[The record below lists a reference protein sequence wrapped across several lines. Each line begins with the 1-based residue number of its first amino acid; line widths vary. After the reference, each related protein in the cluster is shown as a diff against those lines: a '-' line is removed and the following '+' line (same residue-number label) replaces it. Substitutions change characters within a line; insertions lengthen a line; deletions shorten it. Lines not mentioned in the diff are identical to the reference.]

1 MMVVACLSTWADN
14 NVTVSYNGT
23 TATVTVDDNIAQYLT
38 VTQSGAH
45 VSIAQSA
52 NVAEE
57 ITYTLS
63 GVSTDGEFYMSGSF
77 KATIQLSGLTLTNA
91 TPVYSGAAIHIQNSK
106 RINIKVVEGTTNTL
120 TDAANGSQKGCL
132 YVKGHAEFKQRGTLN
147 IVGNTNHGI
156 KAGEYISV
164 KNATINITSAVGDG
178 ISCNQYFL
186 MESGSVNISG
196 TGDDGIQCDLDG
208 ETSTGMTIDHEDED
222 SGNVYVSGG
231 SITINSN
238 AIAAKGIK
246 CQGDAYISGDAV
258 INVTTTGKGEWD
270 STDQET
276 NAACGLSA
284 DGDINI
290 SGGTLTLK
298 ATGSGGKGMKCDN
311 VLNISGGDIT
321 VSTTGG
327 LYYNNGNGT
336 ENTNYTSN
344 TDWIDNKY
352 YSAAKGIKAGYKD
365 ESGFTTICYGGINIS
380 GGTIYVTTAGR
391 NAEGIESKN
400 YLNVTGGET
409 TIDAYDDGINAAQ
422 DLYISDGY
430 LYSRASNNDGID
442 ANGNVVIDGG
452 LIYAIGA
459 ASPEVA
465 IDANSEENKKFH
477 FNGGILIAIG
487 GLESGSTLAQTCYQ
501 SSSVS
506 SNTWYSMTY
515 GGNVIAFLTPTVSSG
530 SGGGPGGGGPGGGGP
545 GGGGSSGLV
554 VSAPST
560 PTVKSGVTVSNGTPV
575 FYGPKSYL
583 NATVTGGSNVSLSQ
597 YSSGG
602 GSGSGSYTVTATANP
617 TAGGTV
623 TGAGTYTAHTLC
635 TLTATA
641 NAGYTFVNW
650 TRNGSVASTDP
661 TYSFYVTEN
670 ATCVAN
676 FAQGTYSVTA
686 TANPVEGG
694 SIRGAGTYNEGADV
708 TLKAVA
714 NEGYEFLN
722 WTENGLVV
730 STQAT
735 YTFVI
740 TSNRNLVANFEEIIV
755 EGPSLNVEAYTPE
768 DAPVNQETGLSL
780 TLKNVGTESTNGI
793 TTVSLTCDDNRL
805 NITDGMEE
813 FDVLPSG
820 SALTLQDAF
829 SFIIAEGVEDGTQF
843 QINVEMVCGTET
855 WTDEITIT
863 ANQAIL
869 TYQNMEWG
877 GSFTPGETIT
887 MTAKFKNVGHY
898 QATNAIAIM
907 TSSSDYVT
915 VSNSPINVGV
925 IAVGEEVS
933 CAFNVTIAAN
943 CPESEIISVTFTMTA
958 DGDLMAQ
965 GNETLKNTCNIVF
978 ELHDSYTGNDG
989 WNGATLTVSF
999 DDGTASQSLTINNG
1013 SNSATQTLEIGN
1025 GTHVTLT
1032 WTKGNYDNECSFVVK
1047 YEEGDLVIYEMA
1059 TSSNPSAGVL
1069 YEFYCNCAAATAVFN
1084 VTATSS
1090 NASYGTVSGG
1100 GEFSYGE
1107 SCTVSATPAEGYMF
1121 AGWTEDGAF
1130 VSGANPYTFNVTN
1143 DHDLVAT
1150 FVQALEIGT
1159 NTTTNS
1165 YLPSYNYYKYTLSQQ
1180 IYTADEI
1187 GMAGTINSIAFYN
1200 GGAEK
1205 NRTYDF
1211 YLKATTKSSFTSQ
1224 TDWITVSASDKVF
1237 SGQVTM
1243 TANAWT
1249 FITFTTPFE
1258 YDGTSNLVLVTDD
1271 NSNAYTN
1278 SPHMACSVYNTNA
1291 NQAIYV
1297 YSDNTNY
1304 NPMSP
1309 PTSYGSGYYSEYH
1322 DVLSVKNHIFLG
1334 ITPVDSDYHFITE
1347 GNWSNAANWQGG
1359 TLPTAEDEVSID
1371 APCSLDIDVE
1381 VTNLTVSDG
1390 HSLTLQS
1397 GKTLTVS
1404 GTLTNTANTG
1414 LIIADGAQLVASGS
1428 VNGTMQKSIGGYNS
1442 MGGWQLIAPPV
1453 NSIRPSLV
1461 TNMLTNSYDLYYYD
1475 QSQSL
1480 EWINYKSGV
1489 FNFASGNGY
1498 LYANSDSI
1506 VLSFAGLLNSH
1517 NGAVTLDYVTEAE
1530 APGWNLV
1537 GNPYP
1542 CNAYLAEQRPFY
1554 VMNSAGNE
1562 VIAAE
1567 SQVISPMQGIF
1578 VVTSNPNGETIH
1590 FTKASTGSKSQI
1602 VINLLGS
1609 NSTGSVIDRA
1619 IINFDGGST
1628 LEKFMLNEGSTKV
1641 YVTENGQDYAV
1652 VARNEENSTPIS
1664 FKAGQDGVYTFCVGI
1679 HNLDMDYLHLIDY
1692 ETGADIDL
1700 LQTPTYT
1707 FDAKTT
1713 DGANRFKVVYATM
1726 EN

>member
-1 MMVVACLSTWADN
+1 MMIVACLSTWADN

-23 TATVTVDDNIAQYLT
+23 TATVTVDDNVAQYLT

-63 GVSTDGEFYMSGSF
+63 GMSTDGEFYMLGSF
-77 KATIQLSGLTLTNA
+77 KATIQLSGLTLTNT

-106 RINIKVVEGTTNTL
+106 RINIKVMDGTTNTL

-147 IVGNTNHGI
+147 IVGKTSHGI

-164 KNATINITSAVGDG
+164 KNATINVTSAVGDG

-186 MESGSVNISG
+186 MESGTVNISG

-208 ETSTGMTIDHEDED
+208 ETSTGMTVDHEDED

-231 SITINSN
+231 SITINSD

-246 CQGDAYISGDAV
+246 CQGDTYISGDPV

-311 VLNISGGDIT
+311 VLNISGGNIT

-344 TDWIDNKY
+344 TDWVDNKY

-365 ESGFTTICYGGINIS
+365 EQGSTTICYGGINIS
-380 GGTIYVTTAGR
+380 GGSLYVTTSGR

-409 TIDAYDDGINAAQ
+409 TIEAYDDGINAAQ
-422 DLYISDGY
+422 DLYVTDGY
-430 LYSRASNNDGID
+430 LYSRSSNNDGID
-442 ANGNVVIDGG
+442 ANGNVVIEGG

-477 FNGGILIAIG
+477 FNGGVLIAIG

-530 SGGGPGGGGPGGGGP
+530 GGGGGWNPGGGGPGGGN
-545 GGGGSSGLV
+545 SSGLV

-560 PTVKSGVTVSNGTPV
+560 PTLKSGVTVSNGTPV

-583 NATVTGGSNVSLSQ
+583 NATVNGGSNVSLSQ

-617 TAGGTV
+617 TTGGTV
-623 TGAGTYTAHTLC
+623 TGAGTYSAHSLC

-676 FAQGTYSVTA
+676 FAQGTYTVTA
-686 TANPVEGG
+686 TVNPSAGG
-694 SIRGAGTYNEGADV
+694 IVRGTGTYNEGSNV
-708 TLKAVA
+708 TLIAVA
-714 NEGYEFLN
+714 NDGYEFLN
-722 WTENGLVV
+722 WTEHGTVV
-730 STQAT
+730 SPQAT

-740 TSNRNLVANFEEIIV
+740 TSNRNLVANFEEIII
-755 EGPSLNVEAYTPE
+755 EGPNLSVEAYTPE
-768 DAPVNQETGLSL
+768 AAPVNQETGLSL
-780 TLKNVGTESTNGI
+780 TLKNVGTESTSGI

-805 NITDGMEE
+805 NITDGIAE
-813 FDVLPSG
+813 FNTLSSG
-820 SALTLQDAF
+820 STVTLQEAF
-829 SFIIAEGVEDGTQF
+829 SFIIAEGIEDGTQF

-855 WTDEITIT
+855 WTDEITVT
-863 ANQAIL
+863 AQQAIL
-869 TYQNMEWG
+869 TYQSMEWD
-877 GSFTPGETIT
+877 GSFAPGETFT
-887 MTAKFKNVGHY
+887 LTAKFKNEGHY
-898 QATNAIAIM
+898 QATNAVAIM

-915 VSNSPINVGV
+915 VSNSPINLGV
-925 IAVGEEVS
+925 IAEGEEVS
-933 CAFNVTIAAN
+933 CEFNVTIAAN
-943 CPESEIISVTFTMTA
+943 CPESEMISVTFTMTA

-965 GNETLKNTCNIVF
+965 GNETLKNTCNMVF
-978 ELHDSYTGNDG
+978 ELHDSYSGNDG

-999 DDGTASQSLTINNG
+999 DDGTASQSLTINSG
-1013 SNSATQTLEIGN
+1013 SNFATQTIEIGN

-1059 TSSNPSAGVL
+1059 TNSNPSAGVL
-1069 YEFYCNCAAATAVFN
+1069 YEFDCNCAAATAVFN
-1084 VTATSS
+1084 ITATSS
-1090 NASYGTVSGG
+1090 NASFGTVSGG

-1107 SCTVSATPAEGYMF
+1107 SCTVTATPADGYMF
-1121 AGWTEDGAF
+1121 AGWTENGAV
-1130 VSGANPYTFNVTN
+1130 VSGANPYTFSVTN
-1143 DHDLVAT
+1143 DHNLVAS
-1150 FVQALEIGT
+1150 FVQSIEIGE
-1159 NTTTNS
+1159 NTTTNN

-1187 GMAGTINSIAFYN
+1187 GIAGTINSIAFYN

-1205 NRTYDF
+1205 TRTYDF
-1211 YLKATTKSSFTSQ
+1211 YLMATTKSSFSSE

-1237 SGQVTM
+1237 SGEVTM

-1249 FITFTTPFE
+1249 SVTFTTPFE
-1258 YDGTSNLVLVTDD
+1258 YDGTSNLVLVADD
-1271 NSNAYTN
+1271 NSNGYSY
-1278 SPHMACSVYNTNA
+1278 SPHMACSVYNSNA

-1304 NPMSP
+1304 SPMSP
-1309 PTSYGSGYYSEYH
+1309 PTNYSGYSEYH
-1322 DVLSVKNHIFLG
+1322 GVLSVKNHILLG
-1334 ITPVDSDYHFITE
+1334 ITPVDSEYHFVAE
-1347 GNWSNAANWQGG
+1347 GNWSNVANWQGG
-1359 TLPTAEDEVSID
+1359 ALPTAEDEVFID
-1371 APCSLDIDVE
+1371 APCSLDMDAE
-1381 VTNLTVSDG
+1381 VANLTVSAG
-1390 HSLTLQS
+1390 QSLTLQS
-1397 GKTLTVS
+1397 GKMLTVT
-1404 GTLTNTANTG
+1404 GTLTNTVNTG
-1414 LIIADGAQLVASGS
+1414 LIIADGAQLIASGS
-1428 VNGTMQKSIGGYNS
+1428 VNGTMKKSIGGYNS
-1442 MGGWQLIAPPV
+1442 LGGWQLISAPV
-1453 NSIRPSLV
+1453 NGVRPSLV
-1461 TNMLTNSYDLYYYD
+1461 ANMLSNSYDLYYYD
-1475 QSQSL
+1475 QSQPL
-1480 EWINYKSGV
+1480 EWINYKSGI
-1489 FNFASGNGY
+1489 FSLASGKGY
-1498 LYANSDSI
+1498 LYANSNSI
-1506 VLSFAGLLNSH
+1506 VLSFAGLLNNH
-1517 NGAVTLDYVTEAE
+1517 NGAVTLDYVSEAE

-1554 VMNSAGNE
+1554 VMNGAGNE
-1562 VIAAE
+1562 IIASE
-1567 SQVISPMQGIF
+1567 TQVISPMQVVF

-1590 FTKASTGSKSQI
+1590 FIKASTGSKSQV
-1602 VINLLGS
+1602 VINLLGG
-1609 NSTGSVIDRA
+1609 NSTDSVIDRA

-1628 LEKFMLNEGSTKV
+1628 LEKLMFNEGGTKV
-1641 YVTENGQDYAV
+1641 YIAEDGHDYAV
-1652 VARNEENSTPIS
+1652 VARNDENSTPIS
-1664 FKAGQDGVYTFCVGI
+1664 FKASQDGIYTFSVDI
-1679 HNLDMDYLHLIDY
+1679 QNLDVDYLHLIDN

-1700 LQTPTYT
+1700 LQNPTYT
-1707 FDAKTT
+1707 FKATT
-1713 DGANRFKVVYATM
+1713 ADHANRFKVVY
-1726 EN
+1726 EPSKGN